1 MTRLTEKNIRWA
13 SSDSLDKKNL
23 IQNKLADL
31 EDIEDDLG
39 INLTTLFKALKNG
52 FYVITDGYPYNK
64 IEHVDTPMF
73 MFESGVGYVAF
84 YTCDG
89 SYFDEKTK
97 DFGKTW
103 AFTKEELEVK

>member
-1 MTRLTEKNIRWA
+1 
-13 SSDSLDKKNL
+13 
-23 IQNKLADL
+23 
-31 EDIEDDLG
+31 
-39 INLTTLFKALKNG
+39 
-52 FYVITDGYPYNK
+52 
-64 IEHVDTPMF
+64 